1 MDDGD
6 RDVREVR
13 DKGFVGEKW
22 YGSLLEQYGGFLS
35 WFKREYKDMYWHCL
49 AREMTKLGI

>member
-1 MDDGD
+1 VDDGD